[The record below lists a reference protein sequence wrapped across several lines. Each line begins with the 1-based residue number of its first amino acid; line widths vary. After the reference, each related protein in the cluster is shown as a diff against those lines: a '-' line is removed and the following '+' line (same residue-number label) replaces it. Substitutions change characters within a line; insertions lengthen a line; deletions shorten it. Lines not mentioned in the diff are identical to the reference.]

1 MISKSKITVRYAETD
16 KMGIAHHANY
26 PIWYEVART
35 DLIKKIGMTY
45 TEMESIGVGVPLIE
59 LQCKYMGAAYYE
71 DELTIEAK
79 VSRVTPVKLEF
90 EYKIYKDGNQK
101 PINTGRTLHALV
113 NKDLRPVNVKKNYPD
128 LYEKLEKALEEPS
141 AE

>member
-16 KMGIAHHANY
+16 QMGIAHHSNY

-35 DLIKKIGMTY
+35 DLIKKIGMSY
-45 TEMESIGVGVPLIE
+45 TEMENQGVSVPLIE
-59 LQCKYMGAAYYE
+59 LQCKYIAAAFYE

-79 VSRVTPVKLEF
+79 VSNVTPVKLEF
-90 EYKIYKDGNQK
+90 EYKIYKNGSSK

-128 LYEKLEKALEEPS
+128 LYEKLTAAIEE
-141 AE
+141 

>member
-16 KMGIAHHANY
+16 QMGIAHHSNY

-35 DLIKKIGMTY
+35 DLIKKIGMSY
-45 TEMESIGVGVPLIE
+45 TEMENQGVSVPLIE
-59 LQCKYMGAAYYE
+59 LQCKYIAAAFYE

-79 VSRVTPVKLEF
+79 VSNVTPVKLEF
-90 EYKIYKDGNQK
+90 EYKIYKDGSIK
-101 PINTGRTLHALV
+101 PINTGRTIHALV

-128 LYEKLEKALEEPS
+128 LYEKLTAAIEE
-141 AE
+141 